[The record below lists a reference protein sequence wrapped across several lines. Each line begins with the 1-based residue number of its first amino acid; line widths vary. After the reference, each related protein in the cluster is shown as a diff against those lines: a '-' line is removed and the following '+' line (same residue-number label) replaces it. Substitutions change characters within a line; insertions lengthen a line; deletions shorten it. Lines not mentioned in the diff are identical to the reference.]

1 MSDQRPQQF
10 YETSPSPPS
19 SLSTS
24 GAFQPIP
31 KRPHLLQNQQQQY
44 RQMRP
49 RPRSRSISPQMPE
62 TAKKIIQD
70 TLTWILNEIRDNE
83 MTDVIQ
89 KELIDPLLKKV
100 LDSLFPYII
109 MSSVLFLLVIVFV
122 MVAIAW
128 FLPGKVSRIS

>member
-1 MSDQRPQQF
+1 MSSRPLISETEDDGNGNERVFRPILRRSRQRP
-10 YETSPSPPS
+10 PSPV
-19 SLSTS
+19 
-24 GAFQPIP
+24 
-31 KRPHLLQNQQQQY
+31 
-44 RQMRP
+44 
-49 RPRSRSISPQMPE
+49 PQ

-70 TLTWILNEIRDNE
+70 MLSWILTEIRDNQ

-89 KELIDPLLKKV
+89 KELVDPLLKKV

>member
-31 KRPHLLQNQQQQY
+31 KRPHLLQNQHQHQHQHQN

-49 RPRSRSISPQMPE
+49 
-62 TAKKIIQD
+62 
-70 TLTWILNEIRDNE
+70 
-83 MTDVIQ
+83 
-89 KELIDPLLKKV
+89 
-100 LDSLFPYII
+100 
-109 MSSVLFLLVIVFV
+109 
-122 MVAIAW
+122 
-128 FLPGKVSRIS
+128 